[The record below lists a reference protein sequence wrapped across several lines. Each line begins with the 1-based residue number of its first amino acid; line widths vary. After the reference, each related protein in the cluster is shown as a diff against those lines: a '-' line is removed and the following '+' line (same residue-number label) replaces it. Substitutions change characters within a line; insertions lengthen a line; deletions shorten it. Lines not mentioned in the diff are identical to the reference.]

1 MSTSPSPRSRKLAV
15 TAAALVAATAL
26 AGCSEEAQR
35 GFLPESAPGATN
47 HTDTI
52 MSLWNNSWI
61 AALAVGVLVW
71 GLLLW
76 CVVAYRRRKGDNELP
91 VQLRYHVPLE
101 LMYTFVPIVMVGV
114 LFAYTSRSMGEILDT
129 SATPDVEIEVVGKR
143 WSWDFNYTSDDV
155 HFSGVQAQL
164 TGVEGVPET
173 LPTLYLPQGE
183 LVEISL
189 RTRDVNHAFWV
200 PGFLMKLDM
209 ISGRTNTFQIV
220 PEKTGVY
227 EGKCAELCGEYH
239 ASMLFNVEVVTPEEY
254 DQQMAALADQGNT
267 GLRGPE
273 YDPQYFTGNNDGEQH
288 QEGSG
293 N

>member
-1 MSTSPSPRSRKLAV
+1 M
-15 TAAALVAATAL
+15 
-26 AGCSEEAQR
+26 
-35 GFLPESAPGATN
+35 
-47 HTDTI
+47 I
-52 MSLWNNSWI
+52 ISLWNNSWI

-76 CVVAYRRRKGDNELP
+76 CVVVYRRRKNDNELP

-129 SATPDVEIEVVGKR
+129 SAEPDVNIEVVGKR
-143 WSWDFNYTSDDV
+143 WSWDFNYTDSDV

-164 TGVEGVPET
+164 DDGAEGKPET
-173 LPTLYLPQGE
+173 FPTLYLPQGQN
-183 LVEISL
+183 VEISL
-189 RTRDVNHAFWV
+189 RTRDVNHAFWI

-239 ASMLFNVEVVTPEEY
+239 ASMLFNVEVLPVEEY
-254 DQQMAALADQGNT
+254 EEKMDELAEQGFT
-267 GLRGPE
+267 GVRGPE
-273 YDPQYFTGNNDGEQH
+273 FDVQQFTGNNDGEQH